1 MDPGPRLSSFR
12 RKDCPSLLGFSCCS
26 SNILLQSSW
35 DQFQSSL
42 GCFSAAIWKRSDF
55 RDENSGPRSVS
66 RFDLALLIFFPSRK
80 IEERSGVTII
90 PGNIV
95 FAFAWQAFRSDFR
108 PRLKY
113 ESGSRNVA
121 ITEALLS
128 EISGVNGSFI
138 GQMCKH
144 GRAY

>member
-1 MDPGPRLSSFR
+1 M
-12 RKDCPSLLGFSCCS
+12 LGFSCCS

-113 ESGSRNVA
+113 ESGSRIVHNGSSVIRDIGGERFLYWTNVQ
-121 ITEALLS
+121 TEASILKVDFLAWK
-128 EISGVNGSFI
+128 GPFTT
-138 GQMCKH
+138 
-144 GRAY
+144 